1 LARDGEEQPVR
12 KWEWCATVQEGL
24 QQALDE
30 GWEPYAAV
38 YDPCAHKKIMSDPI
52 RLRDGDIIHYLRRE
66 YRDEGGAERKHTD
79 AAHR

>member
-1 LARDGEEQPVR
+1 MR

-38 YDPCAHKKIMSDPI
+38 YDPKAD
-52 RLRDGDIIHYLRRE
+52 LGEGEIIHFMRRE